1 MELSSDT
8 PTSQIAIVGATTWG
22 TTLAIVL
29 ARRGINVRLLAR
41 SQAESEHLGIA
52 GEHPRLPGHR
62 FPPSLV
68 PTADWG
74 SGMVDADAVIF
85 AIPSHSVRDNARRAS
100 PFILGSTLVVSA
112 SKGLEQ
118 GTDKRMTVVLGEE
131 LQVGPEQIC
140 ALSGPNLAHEII
152 VGLPTSTVVAS
163 NSTSASGAIQAIM
176 NSSELR
182 VYTNSDVIGTELGG
196 ALKNVIAISAGVC
209 DGMALGDNAKA
220 ALLTR
225 GLAEMTR
232 LGVAMGAEEATF
244 SGNAGLGDLL
254 ATCFS
259 KLSRN
264 YRIGAA
270 LGSGSTLTEALNAL
284 GGQVAE
290 GVTTAPSA
298 VSLGRSQGVDMPIA
312 EITRQILF
320 DGISPKEALLRMMSR
335 QPRAE

>member
-1 MELSSDT
+1 
-8 PTSQIAIVGATTWG
+8 
-22 TTLAIVL
+22 
-29 ARRGINVRLLAR
+29 
-41 SQAESEHLGIA
+41 
-52 GEHPRLPGHR
+52 
-62 FPPSLV
+62 
-68 PTADWG
+68 
-74 SGMVDADAVIF
+74 
-85 AIPSHSVRDNARRAS
+85 
-100 PFILGSTLVVSA
+100 
-112 SKGLEQ
+112 
-118 GTDKRMTVVLGEE
+118 
-131 LQVGPEQIC
+131 
-140 ALSGPNLAHEII
+140 
-152 VGLPTSTVVAS
+152 
-163 NSTSASGAIQAIM
+163 
-176 NSSELR
+176 
-182 VYTNSDVIGTELGG
+182 
-196 ALKNVIAISAGVC
+196 
-209 DGMALGDNAKA
+209 
-220 ALLTR
+220 
-225 GLAEMTR
+225 
-232 LGVAMGAEEATF
+232 MGAEEVTF